1 MERKFEWRGSN
12 GQDYLYAQGQSRHDL
27 GYAIGQGLHRQI
39 SAART
44 LYQAALSRN
53 LENSARELLAQ
64 AIAGYQSAIPPQDM
78 EEIMGMRE
86 GYSAASGEEME
97 LDELALQSFGID
109 LTHQIETR
117 GLGTSL
123 TGCTNFACINAGG
136 STTHGQNYD
145 SDPKLTI
152 ADAFVHQRT
161 ASEPEAF
168 LYRPGGSLGMA
179 VGKNEAGVCMTVS
192 VIKSLCPAPVMTPR
206 SVLVRRALR
215 QERSIDS
222 LRAMTDEQGRSP
234 FSYNLIVSDGST
246 VSAAQAIPS
255 EQRICQVKRTLVQ
268 SNQFDYVDWIPYLR
282 KPAYSK
288 KRQLYGEQLL
298 EAMLSRY
305 GQVDNRD
312 LLEILAD
319 EPVICRKKIQDG
331 LGTTVLFFTRE
342 SFGRG
347 NPADQPAGQLPF

>member
-1 MERKFEWRGSN
+1 MERKFEWRSSN

-109 LTHQIETR
+109 LTHQLESR

-123 TGCTNFACINAGG
+123 TGCTNFACIN
-136 STTHGQNYD
+136 TDGQNYD

-215 QERSIDS
+215 RERSIDS

-234 FSYNLIVSDGST
+234 FSYNLIVSDAST

-268 SNQFDYVDWIPYLR
+268 SNQFD
-282 KPAYSK
+282 
-288 KRQLYGEQLL
+288 
-298 EAMLSRY
+298 
-305 GQVDNRD
+305 N
-312 LLEILAD
+312 

-347 NPADQPAGQLPF
+347 NPADQPAGQLPL